1 MFSAGGALKAMQL
14 EPLEDLKCGLA
25 EFQRWKL
32 ARFCCHLF
40 SVQSND
46 RAKKPTDEFGLS
58 KPKKQHKNENREN
71 APDIEKKLWIRFGL
85 HTPHTHIQSTVQFLK
100 EYVAIKLGFWTDGLS
115 IHDIPEHCAH
125 VYVKVSVSYQNE
137 INQVDYKLEF
147 SPEEYSKDQPEFGTD
162 LRFLKRKVYF
172 LVKDSKIYKELNE
185 PFFRIDDVTLYY
197 NGEQLTEHSKP
208 LIQLGVRT
216 GDTVAATVEIS

>member
-1 MFSAGGALKAMQL
+1 MIVIGAMVLIL
-14 EPLEDLKCGLA
+14 
-25 EFQRWKL
+25 
-32 ARFCCHLF
+32 
-40 SVQSND
+40 
-46 RAKKPTDEFGLS
+46 
-58 KPKKQHKNENREN
+58 
-71 APDIEKKLWIRFGL
+71 
-85 HTPHTHIQSTVQFLK
+85 STVEDFILKHCHDWAFLEHHISHPISLRITSIGIIILTLITTYHIV